1 MTQIL
6 ERHPLDDEVVTDSG
20 RIDLKKL
27 ARSLDLTMPELA
39 AVLGAKPRS
48 LNAHPTAKRP
58 QEAAI
63 KLVQMVND
71 LSDTLQERR
80 FALYWLRTPQT
91 ELGGDTPLDWLRQG
105 KIEDVRNYVAALTRM
120 QPD

>member
-1 MTQIL
+1 MNQIL
-6 ERHPLDDEVVTDSG
+6 ERHALDDEVVSDSG

-39 AVLGAKPRS
+39 PILGSKPRS

-63 KLVQMVND
+63 KLVQMIND
-71 LSDTLQERR
+71 LSETLQERR
-80 FALYWLRTPQT
+80 FALYWLRTPQA
-91 ELGGDTPLDWLRQG
+91 ELGDETPLDWLRKG
-105 KIEDVRNYVAALTRM
+105 KIDDVRSYAAALTRM